1 MEPKLEYQSRGDDM
15 EVENLK
21 ELPVVEDEYNQKYD
35 QPQEDLISSLASRML
50 ALDASNLQVVGY
62 EGGYCWIRVHASC
75 ELRLGQL

>member
-1 MEPKLEYQSRGDDM
+1 MLLTVTRIEIADEVAKPKL
-15 EVENLK
+15 NLGVK
-21 ELPVVEDEYNQKYD
+21 S
-35 QPQEDLISSLASRML
+35 IGL